1 MALTLALHGRPVAAQ
16 LDTRAHGANSAD
28 AGLAAYVRFA
38 VLPLP
43 EQMRADA
50 TVMRIDSTG
59 HVVLVRQG
67 ANGMVCMR
75 FVPGEG
81 AWDARCYEE
90 TMFQAVLR
98 MRELF
103 RSGVAPGSI
112 GPRIDA
118 EMKAGTLKV
127 PTHPAAGYRVLGGRD
142 AYDPATGIAT
152 PQLDVWQSIH
162 VPFATAKQLGFPDE
176 STVSDTQVTEVPFV
190 MASGTG
196 WAHVMIKHPA
206 PASKP

>member
-1 MALTLALHGRPVAAQ
+1 
-16 LDTRAHGANSAD
+16 
-28 AGLAAYVRFA
+28 
-38 VLPLP
+38 
-43 EQMRADA
+43 
-50 TVMRIDSTG
+50 
-59 HVVLVRQG
+59 
-67 ANGMVCMR
+67 MR

-90 TMFQAVLR
+90 TMFQVVLR

-142 AYDPATGIAT
+142 AYDPATGVAT
-152 PQLDVWQSIH
+152 PRLDIWQSIH

-176 STVSDTQVTEVPFV
+176 STVSKAQGREIPYV

-196 WAHVMIKHPA
+196 WAHVMIYHALP
-206 PASKP
+206 PASNP